1 MKTNFSQKL
10 PRSFYTRDDVV
21 SISKELLGKFL
32 FTYFNN
38 QLTGGMITETEAY
51 RGQVDKASHAYN
63 GRRTA
68 RTEIMYSEGGT
79 AYIYLCYGIH
89 YLFNVVTNEKEI
101 PHAVL
106 IRAIEP
112 VEGIDRMLKRRNK
125 KKADYSLTC
134 GPGALSQA
142 LGILTKQT
150 GEDLLGNKIW
160 IEDRGVTI
168 KKSEIISST
177 RVGVDYAGSHAGW
190 KYRFYIKRNNWVSRK

>member
-1 MKTNFSQKL
+1 MKTNFPQKL

-32 FTYFNN
+32 FTHFNN

-51 RGQVDKASHAYN
+51 RGQTDKASHAYN
-63 GRRTA
+63 GRRTS

-89 YLFNVVTNEKEI
+89 HLFNVVTNEKEI

-125 KKADYSLTC
+125 KKADYSLTG

>member
-1 MKTNFSQKL
+1 M
-10 PRSFYTRDDVV
+10 V